1 MINIKAELE
10 EEERL
15 EAEEQLRKEKEVRSA
30 EIAKKY
36 EMELGLKVVKSEN
49 LGKDK
54 PVNIFEDNEFDD
66 ILNEVTN
73 DVDKN
78 NTEYMKETKKVVKQE
93 AQIDFDD
100 FKNDLN
106 ELDNGEKNEKSK
118 EIRNIKDIKKIN
130 SQESA
135 LEVEVKTKRRLQDAC
150 CANVVSRTNL
160 GPFEE
165 LVGSFVGTPRQCKF
179 DFQFTIL

>member
-1 MINIKAELE
+1 MKGVQALHQSRIKGDDGIERGIIHRDLKPENIMLSLDNTIKIIDFTTSAFAAKDSFRNTFSGTPGFIVWYISFDYKINIWI
-10 EEERL
+10 R
-15 EAEEQLRKEKEVRSA
+15 
-30 EIAKKY
+30 
-36 EMELGLKVVKSEN
+36 
-49 LGKDK
+49 
-54 PVNIFEDNEFDD
+54 FDD

-118 EIRNIKDIKKIN
+118 EIISIVI
-130 SQESA
+130 
-135 LEVEVKTKRRLQDAC
+135 
-150 CANVVSRTNL
+150 
-160 GPFEE
+160 
-165 LVGSFVGTPRQCKF
+165 
-179 DFQFTIL
+179 